1 MCRDGV
7 SGEEGA
13 GVGKEAPPDEKFEA
27 CYCPTIHKHC
37 EVVVGRFK

>member
-13 GVGKEAPPDEKFEA
+13 GVGKEAPPDEKLETRHR
-27 CYCPTIHKHC
+27 PPINK
-37 EVVVGRFK
+37 